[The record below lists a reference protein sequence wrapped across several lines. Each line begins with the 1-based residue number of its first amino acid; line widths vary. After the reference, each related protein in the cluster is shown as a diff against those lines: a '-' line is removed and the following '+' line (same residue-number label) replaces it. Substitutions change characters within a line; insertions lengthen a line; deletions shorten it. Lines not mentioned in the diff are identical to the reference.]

1 MTRKFLFCFPLRA
14 GNIIF
19 GYIVILISVAVIAY
33 NLYQL
38 GLTLV
43 SEDYENNEKFRNF
56 ENVEKIFGESK
67 GSLVRTITMAY
78 CASYIIIGT
87 LLLLFASF
95 LTCGAYKANHC
106 LVSTFFGYSFLHL
119 FLTIGLVVWETLS
132 AGWIQLGLV
141 VASDF
146 LLVVCLFSVKYLME
160 AIRTGH
166 IYSRPGEVLYK
177 Y

>member
-14 GNIIF
+14 GNIVF
-19 GYIVILISVAVIAY
+19 GYIIILISVLVVAFH
-33 NLYQL
+33 LYQL

-43 SEDYENNEKFRNF
+43 SEDYENAEKFRNF
-56 ENVEKIFGESK
+56 ENLEKIFGQSK
-67 GSLVRTITMAY
+67 GNLVTAITMAY
-78 CASYIIIGT
+78 CISYIVIG
-87 LLLLFASF
+87 LLLLFFSS
-95 LTCGAYKANHC
+95 LYTCGAYKANHC

-119 FLTIGLVVWETLS
+119 FLSVGLIVWESLS
-132 AGWIQLGLV
+132 LGWIQLALI
-141 VASDF
+141 AAFD
-146 LLVVCLFSVKYLME
+146 LLLIVCLFGIKYLME